1 MTTDQPILLAIAAV
15 LVAPGV
21 ALVIVG
27 IRRYAMMRRI
37 SPREHAK
44 ALTSMQAFR
53 LSIVGLALLA
63 LSVALAFEIVWLGA
77 LAAII
82 GLEELFESSM
92 AIFAMK
98 HGANLKIRL

>member
-1 MTTDQPILLAIAAV
+1 MMTDQPILLALAAL
-15 LVAPGV
+15 LVPPGI
-21 ALVIVG
+21 ALVVLG
-27 IRRYAMMRRI
+27 IRRYAEMRRI

-53 LSIVGLALLA
+53 ISIVGASLLA
-63 LSVALAFEIVWLGA
+63 LALALAFEQVWLGA
-77 LAAII
+77 IAIVI

-98 HGANLKIRL
+98 HGANLKVRL